1 MQKPTIDLHMMNDV
15 LKYLRPK
22 KIFDLSKIQNRAMR
36 ALTKLYR
43 TAFRHKN
50 DLKPLAEQF
59 MYDYLISFVDH
70 YDEGYILMN
79 IKEAIQRLEE
89 EGNRFI
95 TDYEKH
101 FKDFCEFK
109 EWITPFEML
118 VAKKGIVRRIVD
130 NLVERYDGIR
140 ENLKEALEIDLPREK
155 GLPSR
160 TKLVLGENNEWSF
173 NKK

>member
-1 MQKPTIDLHMMNDV
+1 
-15 LKYLRPK
+15 
-22 KIFDLSKIQNRAMR
+22 
-36 ALTKLYR
+36 
-43 TAFRHKN
+43 
-50 DLKPLAEQF
+50 
-59 MYDYLISFVDH
+59 
-70 YDEGYILMN
+70 MN
-79 IKEAIQRLEE
+79 IKEAIQKLEE

-95 TDYEKH
+95 SDYEKH